1 MRVFNQFG
9 QFHWLESSLER
20 SSDTLFLCNI
30 RTHIFMPRVDIHI
43 FCRLQA
49 ESVLVYSLRLQSSGN
64 ICIYMVLT
72 RNNYLVS
79 VSCYIAQLLLQFIIT
94 SCVVFVVL
102 LANL

>member
-1 MRVFNQFG
+1 M
-9 QFHWLESSLER
+9 
-20 SSDTLFLCNI
+20 
-30 RTHIFMPRVDIHI
+30 
-43 FCRLQA
+43 
-49 ESVLVYSLRLQSSGN
+49 SVLNKMDPDV
-64 ICIYMVLT
+64 T